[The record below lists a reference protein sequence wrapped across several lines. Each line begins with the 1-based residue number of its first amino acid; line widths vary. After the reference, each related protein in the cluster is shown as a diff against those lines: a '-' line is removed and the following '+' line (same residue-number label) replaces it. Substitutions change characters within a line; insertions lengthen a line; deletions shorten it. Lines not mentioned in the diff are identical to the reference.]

1 MRIPYRSLT
10 FWIFVGLFGGMICG
24 KLFGESIVPIAEPL
38 SDVFLRLLRMAIMPL
53 IITSLTAAVVSVGE
67 RQNLGVLGA
76 KTFAYYITTSLM
88 AILTGLVLVNIFK
101 PGIGS
106 TIRLEETVDAVPV
119 TEQSF
124 TELILNIIPENPFQA
139 MADGQVLPVI
149 FFCILFGY
157 FITRLEDPY
166 KAQLSGFFQAAFQ
179 AMMKL
184 TRMVIWTAPIGVFGI
199 NATIVATT
207 GFDAFRSLGF
217 YFGIVLFGL
226 LVHATITLPLIVYAV
241 TRQNPYRHYR
251 GMPSALVTAFST
263 CSTIVTLPLTMEAV
277 TGNSKVS
284 EKISSFVLPIGATV
298 NMDGTAL
305 YECVAVI
312 FIAQVYGIA
321 LSFDQQLVIV
331 FTALLAS
338 IGAAS
343 VPMSGL
349 VMMSIILGA
358 VGLPLKGVLIILAV
372 DRVLDMFRTMVNV
385 LSDSCGAVVVA
396 KLDGED
402 VIPREEPRAVTP

>member
-1 MRIPYRSLT
+1 MRRLLRSLT
-10 FWIFVGLFGGMICG
+10 FWIFVGLFAGLGAG
-24 KLFGESIVPIAEPL
+24 AAFGESILPVADPL
-38 SDVFLRLLRMAIMPL
+38 ADVFLRLLRMAIMPL
-53 IITSLTAAVVSVGE
+53 IITSLTSAVISVGE
-67 RQNLGVLGA
+67 KKNLEVLGA
-76 KTFAYYITTSLM
+76 KTFAYYITTSLL
-88 AILTGLVLVNIFK
+88 AILTGQVLVNVLQ

-106 TIRLEETVDAVPV
+106 TIHLEQEVSAIPAVQ
-119 TEQSF
+119 QSIP
-124 TELILNIIPENPFQA
+124 EILMNIIPENPFQA
-139 MADGQVLPVI
+139 LAEGQVMPVI

-157 FITRLEDPY
+157 FVTRLDEPHRSH
-166 KAQLSGFFQAAFQ
+166 LGNFFHGAFH

-184 TRMVIWTAPIGVFGI
+184 THLVIWTAPLGVFGI
-199 NATIVATT
+199 NARIVATT

-217 YFGIVLFGL
+217 YFGIVLVGL
-226 LVHATITLPLIVYAV
+226 LIHATVTLPLLVYLV
-241 TRQNPYRHYR
+241 TRRNPFRHYR

-312 FIAQVYGIA
+312 FIAQVYGFA

-331 FTALLAS
+331 LTALLAS

-349 VMMSIILGA
+349 VMMSIILAA
-358 VGLPLKGVLIILAV
+358 VGLPLEGVALILAV

-385 LSDSCGAVVVA
+385 LSDSCGAVIIA
-396 KLDGED
+396 KLEGED
-402 VIPREEPRAVTP
+402 VLRA